1 LVEGNQ
7 EQLTFV
13 KFRKE
18 QDALLLAEGFEPAGS
33 GLWIRDGTFFGR
45 EAALQY
51 AHSRLLQRG
60 GYAGDAQPPRRI
72 EEGKAF

>member
-7 EQLTFV
+7 EQLAFV

-33 GLWIRDGTFFGR
+33 GLWIREGTFFGR

-51 AHSRLLQRG
+51 THSRLLQRG